1 MLWFPTPLAA
11 NELITAP
18 LEVSD
23 LQAILNYSNSWREDI
38 KAKKQHVRNPYITLT
53 FSHVS
58 PLSSSTCSLALPKT
72 TCSQI
77 DEIDFQE
84 LII

>member
-1 MLWFPTPLAA
+1 MLWFPTPVAA

-23 LQAILNYSNSWREDI
+23 LQAVPNYSNSWREDI
-38 KAKKQHVRNPYITLT
+38 KAKKHVRNPYVT
-53 FSHVS
+53 FNF
-58 PLSSSTCSLALPKT
+58 LSCLPFLFLHLLLLLPIT

-77 DEIDFQE
+77 GEIDFQD